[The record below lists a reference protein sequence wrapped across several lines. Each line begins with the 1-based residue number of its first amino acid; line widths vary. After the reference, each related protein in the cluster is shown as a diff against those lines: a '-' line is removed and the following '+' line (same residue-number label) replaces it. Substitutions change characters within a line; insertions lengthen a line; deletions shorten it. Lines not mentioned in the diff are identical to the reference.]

1 MKKFVYFIAASICLL
16 SCSKNEKK
24 VIVYSKGVANIDK
37 DAKTIKVL
45 AGGTSQEEQTL
56 NFNTAKKISFNI
68 QSPAG
73 NASVEINDNGL
84 YIINTKTDTI
94 IGSYQVYGAP
104 RTTTK
109 VITQEQ
115 IKKDIDSLQ
124 QLVKGTNVSSTNRNF
139 FIPPNSIVKVT
150 SNINAFIVG
159 PFHQMTSIEKEEGK
173 EPEVYRFFTANEIRE
188 TIAKLQKLTIAETAP
203 SKK

>member
-56 NFNTAKKISFNI
+56 NFNTAEKISFNI

-124 QLVKGTNVSSTNRNF
+124 QLVKGTNVSSNNRNF

>member
-24 VIVYSKGVANIDK
+24 VIIYSKGVANIDK

-56 NFNTAKKISFNI
+56 NFNTAEKISFNI

-124 QLVKGTNVSSTNRNF
+124 QLVKGTNVSSNNRNF

>member
-24 VIVYSKGVANIDK
+24 VIIYSKGVANIDK

-124 QLVKGTNVSSTNRNF
+124 QLVKGTNVSSNNRNF

>member
-56 NFNTAKKISFNI
+56 NFNTAEKISFNI